1 MSVRDSTAFIPQKSY
16 FSFYAAYPRSSY
28 GRTGRAAWCDI
39 PEARTCWQSDHTG
52 HLFPCYKEN
61 ERTRLPTDKRSQNI
75 IIFPHRNMSVFLWGL
90 LFLMGHIWGKHCYRE
105 LLSNILKTTYF
116 KHFPCFFYT
125 CKPTISPF
133 LRSHYKRNHWRIPMV
148 FYFLNLPIFLRNFIN
163 ISVFCH
169 IGFIFPYYNDFN
181 I

>member
-116 KHFPCFFYT
+116 KHFPCFLYT
-125 CKPTISPF
+125 CKPTISPTIRMK
-133 LRSHYKRNHWRIPMV
+133 LILQTIGNQRI
-148 FYFLNLPIFLRNFIN
+148 FG
-163 ISVFCH
+163 
-169 IGFIFPYYNDFN
+169 GFFFVILICFFMDFDV
-181 I
+181 